1 MKVRTYDEIDPLAA
15 FRLSLLAFGSAWD
28 DARIRRAR
36 LHDRRYLEEFA
47 LYAEERGR
55 ILAQVVPLRF
65 RVRLMTGVEDVGG
78 LAGVCSHPSVWGR
91 GFARRLIEATHDRFR
106 DLGLR
111 ISTLTTSRNIRGYG
125 VYLKQGYVD
134 LAPFWQGV
142 RPVTR
147 RRNPG
152 GYRLRTARR
161 SDLSAIHRLY
171 RTQTRRMLGWTERPE
186 QSLAWAL
193 AKTHEY
199 LDKYRIVLRDGDAV
213 GYLRTRPGD
222 GVTME
227 EVVAPNGRDFAA
239 AVAIMEAKAKTGIAT
254 VNWITARADAHRFR
268 RLGYSLDGPFP
279 DTTMALSLV
288 DEIRTAELPHLFG
301 GTSGTFVQYPT
312 DDF

>member
-1 MKVRTYDEIDPLAA
+1 M
-15 FRLSLLAFGSAWD
+15 
-28 DARIRRAR
+28 
-36 LHDRRYLEEFA
+36 
-47 LYAEERGR
+47 
-55 ILAQVVPLRF
+55 PLRF
-65 RVRLMTGVEDVGG
+65 RVRLTTGVEDVGG
-78 LAGVCSHPSVWGR
+78 LAGVCSHPSVWGH

-142 RPVTR
+142 RRVTR

-152 GYRLRTARR
+152 GYRLRRARQ

-171 RTQTRRMLGWTERPE
+171 RTHTRRMLGWTERPE

-268 RLGYSLDGPFP
+268 RLGYSVDGPFP